1 MQEGIGLGARIYS
14 KSIKLGW
21 YWMDGEY
28 LIQCL
33 AKNERHDGAL
43 GGVQGFSTEFKTRE
57 VKG

>member
-1 MQEGIGLGARIYS
+1 
-14 KSIKLGW
+14 
-21 YWMDGEY
+21 MDEEY

-33 AKNERHDGAL
+33 AENERYDAL